1 MAISMEVEK
10 VWMMLNMAFGGK
22 LISKLESLK
31 TLKCHF
37 WTEKDILLMKSQWAE
52 SPGLA
57 VCVFL

>member
-1 MAISMEVEK
+1 
-10 VWMMLNMAFGGK
+10 MLNMVFGGK

-37 WTEKDILLMKSQWAE
+37 WTEKDILLMKSQWTE
-52 SPGLA
+52 SLGLA